1 MYSDKNDKFRPKF
14 PLFDPLSSVGW
25 PPNDCTKNSFIL
37 FFLENVVQKSGYS
50 LIVPGTLVKMTFLT
64 LFFEGINN
72 VGNQLPTLVE
82 ICGKVE

>member
-1 MYSDKNDKFRPKF
+1 MDSDKNDKFRPKF

-50 LIVPGTLVKMTFLT
+50 LIVPGTLVEMTFLT
-64 LFFEGINN
+64 LFFWRN
-72 VGNQLPTLVE
+72 
-82 ICGKVE
+82 